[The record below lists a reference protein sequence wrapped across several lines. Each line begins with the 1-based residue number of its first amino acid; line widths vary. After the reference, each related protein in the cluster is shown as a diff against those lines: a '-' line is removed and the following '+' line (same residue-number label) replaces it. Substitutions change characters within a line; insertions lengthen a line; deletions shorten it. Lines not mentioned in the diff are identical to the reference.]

1 MHYYHAR
8 FPFHAAQ
15 TPTTTL
21 SQPPRSK
28 CASLIEDIENDEETL
43 VEEFGIDG
51 AAAEEVLGYNLD
63 NDEEEA
69 EEDEDQNDEDEG
81 NEDNKAFEELQKRVW
96 LEATQQSE
104 ANRRAG
110 GIKMQRAMVHT
121 WEVQFY
127 FLFKS

>member
-1 MHYYHAR
+1 MHYCYAR

-28 CASLIEDIENDEETL
+28 RASLIEDIESNEETL
-43 VEEFGIDG
+43 VEGFRIDG
-51 AAAEEVLGYNLD
+51 AAAEEVLVYDLD

-69 EEDEDQNDEDEG
+69 EEEEEDKDQNDEDEG
-81 NEDNKAFEELQKRVW
+81 DEDDKAFEELRKHVQ

-104 ANRRAG
+104 ANCRAG
-110 GIKMQRAMVHT
+110 GIKMQCAMVHA
-121 WEVQFY
+121 
-127 FLFKS
+127 

>member
-1 MHYYHAR
+1 MHYCHAR

-28 CASLIEDIENDEETL
+28 HASLIEDIESDKETL

-51 AAAEEVLGYNLD
+51 AVAEEVLGYDLD

-69 EEDEDQNDEDEG
+69 EEGEEDEDQNDKDEG
-81 NEDNKAFEELQKRVW
+81 DEDDKAFEELRKHVQ

-110 GIKMQRAMVHT
+110 GIKMQCAMVRA
-121 WEVQFY
+121 
-127 FLFKS
+127 